1 MEENVKSCYVVS
13 KSGKKIFVTKS
24 DGKFYLP
31 LFKGL
36 ASYLEDEEIADTMTS
51 NEISRK
57 FLWERIQMTHENH
70 KKFLTM
76 LREGCLNN
84 VCTCGKKEL
93 VYIFYVTHILSTTRC
108 IIGSS
113 CIEHWFQSDEE
124 FKILNQA
131 KYDEE
136 MYNFTISKKI
146 IKFDENNVS
155 YCKKCFTKNEK
166 KRCPCEIQEDYE
178 REQQQRRQ
186 QQIEEKQ
193 QQIEERRKQNAERR
207 KQDAEIMKKIF
218 EKQEEERK
226 KKYTDINIPFKLK
239 DRANAYAKKNFIFFK
254 WNNDIKTW
262 YCKKEHAQL
271 FEIYD
276 VEGKD
281 KFYFEIGWNEY
292 MLG

>member
-13 KSGKKIFVTKS
+13 KSGKKILVTRS
-24 DGKFYLP
+24 DGKFYPP

-57 FLWERIQMTHENH
+57 FLWERIQMTREKH
-70 KKFLTM
+70 KEFLIM
-76 LREGCLNN
+76 LRENCLSN
-84 VCTCGKKEL
+84 VCTCGQKEL

-108 IIGSS
+108 VIGSS
-113 CIEHWFQSDEE
+113 CIEHWFKSDEE

-136 MYNFTISKKI
+136 LYNFTISKKI
-146 IKFDENNVS
+146 IKFDEDNVS

-166 KRCPCEIQEDYE
+166 KRCPCEMQKDYE
-178 REQQQRRQ
+178 KDQESIRRVAEWQ
-186 QQIEEKQ
+186 KQ
-193 QQIEERRKQNAERR
+193 LEERRKQAEELR
-207 KQDAEIMKKIF
+207 KEKIKEMNKKIF

-226 KKYTDINIPFKLK
+226 KKYTDLNIPFKLK
-239 DRANAYAKKNFIFFK
+239 DRAKAYAKKKFIFFK
-254 WNNDIKTW
+254 WNNDIKKW

-276 VEGKD
+276 DEGKD
-281 KFYFEIGWNEY
+281 KFHFEIDWNKC